1 MIIQQVILIVLHI
14 IPRKDLY
21 RMQKHI
27 IPIRN
32 EDMMKDIDSQGFTLD
47 FYDIYK
53 ARSTYIFF

>member
-1 MIIQQVILIVLHI
+1 MIIQQVILIVLHT

-21 RMQKHI
+21 RMQKHLI

-32 EDMMKDIDSQGFTLD
+32 EDMMMDIDFQGFTLD

-53 ARSTYIFF
+53 ARSTY